1 MVYYHTFYH
10 CKSHFRTV
18 HRQYTNLFVWKFIT
32 WQESILGNENS
43 LNNHHHRNGNIKEL
57 ISQKTAFLFS
67 RWNNPLQNKQQGG
80 KSCHRTSSSYF
91 LMRWWWCAHY
101 TSLHT
106 LFYNASSQQSVLD
119 MSLHW
124 HITLIPSQSVLLF
137 FLNTASLA

>member
-32 WQESILGNENS
+32 WQESILGNKNS
-43 LNNHHHRNGNIKEL
+43 LNNRHHQNGNIKEL

-67 RWNNPLQNKQQGG
+67 GWNNPLQNKQQGG
-80 KSCHRTSSSYF
+80 KSCHRKSSSYF
-91 LMRWWWCAHY
+91 LTRWWWCAHY